1 MTLRAAELGEEI
13 VLVDGELIGPWSAS
27 IEPLACISLWR
38 NVKDKGM
45 KMLIVVVVS
54 LVFFSSSFSSFSCCL
69 GKQQSWKRR
78 RRRSKKKEENRQTR

>member
-1 MTLRAAELGEEI
+1 M
-13 VLVDGELIGPWSAS
+13 VVDGELIGPWSAS

-54 LVFFSSSFSSFSCCL
+54 LVFFLLLFLLFL
-69 GKQQSWKRR
+69 VAWANNNHGRGGEGGAKRR
-78 RRRSKKKEENRQTR
+78 RRIGRLGD